1 MNSALMR
8 AGDSHELIFY
18 RQQSIRKARRHETN
32 LTVRKMTIR
41 HIIHCL
47 MESPIYFRLDLR
59 ARFMLVREM
68 RELYGRG

>member
-1 MNSALMR
+1 MNGECGKPHGLMFR
-8 AGDSHELIFY
+8 L
-18 RQQSIRKARRHETN
+18 QQPIRKARMNEKS
-32 LTVRKMTIR
+32 LTVHKMTIR

>member
-1 MNSALMR
+1 M
-8 AGDSHELIFY
+8 
-18 RQQSIRKARRHETN
+18 HETN
-32 LTVRKMTIR
+32 LTVHKMTIR

-68 RELYGRG
+68 LELYGRG